1 METTPSPTFRD
12 AKDRTWNL
20 SLSIGLAKK
29 IRDEVGVDFGNIS
42 DGSVFAELATDPY
55 KFAATLWLMVE
66 SQAKAKPGREEV
78 TPEDFAEALTGDVLD
93 SASEALVAAIINF
106 TRGPMRPA
114 VKSILE
120 ATRADQSARM
130 EAVEKWATENRETI
144 REQAMRE
151 IESQLSTSGSASPS

>member
-93 SASEALVAAIINF
+93 SASEALVAAILNF
-106 TRGPMRPA
+106 TRGLMRPA
-114 VKSILE
+114 LEKVIE
-120 ATRADQSARM
+120 ATMVMQKAGM
-130 EAVEKWATENRETI
+130 GAVEKWATENIEKIKKETEEETT
-144 REQAMRE
+144 RR
-151 IESQLSTSGSASPS
+151 LSTFGGASPS